1 LHIGNEVIFTVVFL
15 NFDRISYELQKEAR
29 MCLLHHVNIVALLAI
44 VFEVGHFGLVMEF
57 VLHGALDDFLF
68 NYIV

>member
-1 LHIGNEVIFTVVFL
+1 
-15 NFDRISYELQKEAR
+15 

-44 VFEVGHFGLVMEF
+44 VFEVGQFGLVMEF